1 MRAATITQSDNR
13 SLDETFELFGVIH
26 KLVDDEEAL
35 RIVRAQGLAGFS
47 GRRECDARFSFPLP
61 PIRGGCLL

>member
-47 GRRECDARFSFPLP
+47 GRREW
-61 PIRGGCLL
+61 